1 MLRFGAALLAAS
13 SLMACQGKVS
23 DDSISYLRAGDLAQ
37 RIERSPEKN
46 LVIDARSPEEF
57 AAGHIPGARH
67 MSLTDFDPDKPD
79 PELARYSAIIV
90 YGENPASGVAR
101 AMTKRLLAARLTDV
115 YLLEGGMAAW
125 RSSGA
130 PVATSGALR

>member
-1 MLRFGAALLAAS
+1 MLRLGAALIAAS
-13 SLMACQGKVS
+13 ALVACQGKVS
-23 DDSISYLRAGDLAQ
+23 DDSINYLRTGDLAQ
-37 RIERSPEKN
+37 WVQRSPEKY
-46 LVIDARSPEEF
+46 LLIDARSPEEF

-67 MSLTDFDPDKPD
+67 MTLTDFDQDKPD

-90 YGENPASGVAR
+90 YGENPGSGVAR

-130 PVATSGALR
+130 PIVTSGARP